1 MERAALLVAAA
12 LWLAALP
19 RPAEVPAPGR
29 LAIDL
34 NCAPPELLEALP
46 GVGPARARALA
57 EARPFAALEEVGRVP
72 GFGPK
77 TLARLARVAELGP
90 CR

>member
-1 MERAALLVAAA
+1 VERAALLVAAA

-19 RPAEVPAPGR
+19 GPALAPEPGR

-34 NCAPPELLEALP
+34 NCAPPALLEALP
-46 GVGPARARALA
+46 GVGAARARALA
-57 EARPFAALEEVGRVP
+57 AARPFATLEDVGRVP
-72 GFGPK
+72 GIGPASV
-77 TLARLARVAELGP
+77 ARLRPVAVLGS